1 MSKLLAAALF
11 LSSLCAAAQQVPS
24 GTVLPVSLNTTLDA
38 RRDQPGKPISG
49 RVMQDV
55 SLPDGGRI
63 PAGARVSGH
72 VVGARPASPGSP
84 SQVTLRFDSL
94 EYRGTR
100 LSMTAHLR
108 AVASMEQVFQSKL
121 PTNAWDDYGTS
132 PSDWNT
138 LQIGG
143 AEVYRGSGE
152 LISAGEVIGRA
163 WDDGSVR
170 AKLTP
175 APDRGCTGGS
185 DLQEALWKFSPW
197 ACGAYGLGDLQVVR
211 SEAARDAGEIVLE
224 SQQNVHVDGGSGWLL
239 RLDRASN
246 LP

>member
-1 MSKLLAAALF
+1 MRKVAFVTVVLW
-11 LSSLCAAAQQVPS
+11 SLGAVAQQVPP

-49 RVMQDV
+49 RVMQQV
-55 SLPDGGRI
+55 SLPDGERI
-63 PAGARVSGH
+63 PEGPRILGH
-72 VVGARPASPGSP
+72 VVSTRAASPSSP

-94 EYRGTR
+94 EYRGRR
-100 LSMTAHLR
+100 LDITAHLR
-108 AVASMEQVFQSKL
+108 ALASTEQVFQSKL

-152 LISAGEVIGRA
+152 LISAGQVIGRA

-170 AKLTP
+170 AKLAP
-175 APDRGCTGGS
+175 APNLGCLGGS
-185 DLQEALWKFSPW
+185 DMQEALWKFSPW
-197 ACGAYGLGDLQVVR
+197 ACGAYGFGDLQIVR
-211 SEAARDAGEIVLE
+211 SEASRDAGEIVLQ
-224 SQQNVHVDGGSGWLL
+224 SKQNVRVDGGSGWLL